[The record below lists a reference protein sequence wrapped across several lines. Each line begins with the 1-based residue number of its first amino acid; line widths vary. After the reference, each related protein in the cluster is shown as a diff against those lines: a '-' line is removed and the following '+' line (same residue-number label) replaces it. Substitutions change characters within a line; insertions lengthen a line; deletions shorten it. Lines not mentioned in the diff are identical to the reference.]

1 MASPV
6 VRSWMGVTTRDDVA
20 PYLLHL
26 RTDTVPHLRTLPGF
40 VGMRIL
46 QRAVEDGVEFC
57 IQTTWE
63 SMASIRAFAGDDLD
77 VAVVPSA
84 AQDALLRF
92 DAHVVHY
99 EVAEL
104 P

>member
-1 MASPV
+1 MQ
-6 VRSWMGVTTRDDVA
+6 
-20 PYLLHL
+20 
-26 RTDTVPHLRTLPGF
+26 
-40 VGMRIL
+40 IL
-46 QRAVEDGVEFC
+46 QRAVEEGVEFC

-77 VAVVPSA
+77 VAVVPPA
-84 AQDALLRF
+84 AQAALLRY